1 MTSTIKKTLSS
12 FLAVCMLFGLFIVLD
27 QPITVNAAEA
37 LSNVSTISATS
48 VQKGQSVQVNA
59 IAKGGTGFY
68 QYAAYSK
75 LSTDA
80 AWTTEQGYG
89 ANSIIMISFSAS
101 GSYDVRVTIKDS
113 NGEVATKDFA
123 VSVGA
128 SAGLANKS
136 TLSATSIA
144 LGSSI
149 TVNAKA
155 EGGTA
160 PYLYGVYYKKAS
172 AEKWSTAQGYKS
184 NDTISIK
191 PSAATTYDVKV
202 KVKDSAGKIVAKS
215 FTVNVTKA
223 LSNTASISSELI
235 SLGQSVTVTCAAT
248 GGKTPYLFGVYYKLT
263 TVDTF
268 TTAQAYNANKTVAIT
283 PKKAGT
289 YDIKV
294 KVKDAANKIV
304 SKSFKLSVVGS
315 SALTNTSSLSA
326 TKITLGNPITVNAS
340 ATGGSAPYQYAL
352 YYRSAEVTTW
362 KAIQSYKT
370 NSTIQYKPTLAGKY
384 ELCIK
389 VKDSKGTIVKKYVD
403 FTAETNIVN
412 TTTMSADTIS
422 TNDNLTFKCSATG
435 GTGSY
440 QYAVYMKKAEETEYI
455 TYRAFSTNTTE
466 VMTFSDPGNYDLCVK
481 VKDSNGAIVK
491 KYFKL
496 TVTSGHTGTKYDIVY
511 YVDLNDSYLQKLN
524 IVNDNPDSYY
534 SGETTPLNHLMVEG
548 YNFVGWFTAQTGGT
562 EVTEITKGSTGK
574 KTLYAHWEKEVYIV
588 DFDSPDVPVDSVT
601 YTVDKGVTLRNPSW
615 FGYTFVGWS
624 MDGKIVSRIT
634 PGTTG
639 NITLHANWTS
649 NRNRARAVK
658 QLAEPDILEDMI
670 NGRYLFVY
678 EIGTIENVPIS
689 LIEYF
694 GNSQGIDINRE
705 YEYSTSVDSSYAENI
720 AQSIANATTKSSS
733 WTLSEEWNSS
743 TQATDSH
750 DEQIGKTKETT
761 NSNGTVQQG
770 KYYISNSSGGST
782 ASSISGGG
790 SSEYSSKVTEGES
803 VGINNSYS
811 AESSKSKSA
820 TLSSSTT
827 EKASV
832 EAGVEAGGFGVK
844 ASVKA
849 SAGVEMTDSESKTVS
864 SQEKR
869 ASSTAKSRSS
879 STTDEYGVSGKEH
892 WDVSNTSNST
902 WNATSGYEASTAT
915 SVNKQVSNS
924 VSSVINDR
932 YSYSVSDSL
941 GEKEI
946 STTSSGESQELKN
959 EYATTV
965 AWGENT
971 TESVKKKI
979 TFKSDRPGYYRLV
992 NAGTVHVFAVVG
1004 YDIATNAY
1012 FTYTYNVLDKERHE
1026 YLDYSMDNALF
1037 NDCENAVLPFEVPI
1051 FVSDY
1056 IDTIIGRS
1064 DNLTVD
1070 ADTGY
1075 ITEYTGDA
1083 EYVVIPQ
1090 YISVE
1095 NDNFTYSAVRI
1106 KGLDANV
1113 FRNNKTVKGVF
1124 LSKYITSIPDNAF
1137 DGCSSL
1143 ELIIAPGVDSI
1154 GNYAFRGCSSLK
1166 PYKVDQFITKLGNKA
1181 FDGVPEIVV
1190 FANKS
1195 AIVDAALKNSTKR
1208 ITINLAYLSDGF
1220 NDKTITADESV
1231 DYFALM
1237 SNDSSYNNLKVES
1250 NAKETLISNIVFKNN
1265 SVIPM
1270 KISSPIVTLS
1280 KVKVENNQSVA
1291 LVLSASE
1298 TNLKLFGTITLGQK
1312 DQNTVVSKNVIL
1324 SKAKTGV
1331 AGTLK
1336 VYGKYMVCGTVTNQ
1350 NMMDIT
1356 EGQLI
1361 PISESQFDSMLTSC
1375 MVSFD
1380 ANGGSV
1386 STTSQPAY
1394 YGQTYGTLPTPT
1406 RANYNFDGWFTATSG
1421 GTQVTSDT
1429 TVTAMANHTLYA
1441 HWSPKQYQVTFNGNG
1456 GTAYS
1461 SSKTVTYNT
1470 TYGTLPNAQ
1479 RDYYDFAGWYTYD
1492 GTRIYD
1498 STTFTGSSDVTLYA
1512 HWNEHSPSGWVE
1524 ESSVP
1529 YGAKVV
1535 EEKWTYDLITR
1546 TTSGNNY
1553 MPGYTLYDTTW
1564 VWSDYGSWSGWQ
1576 NDAVYASES
1585 RDVTTRYIEPTY
1597 KTQYNYNRWKSNS
1610 GYNWGPCAGTW
1621 SGVYCG
1627 NYEER
1632 GWSDTPLPFVVTRYS
1647 GQYGGNYNTYGDD
1660 GANAWYN
1667 EWTQQVQTGGGYYQY
1682 AYRDRYKIYTY
1693 YFQKVESKESSTQVT
1708 ASNTVTNV
1716 KRWVRYRAK

>member
-1 MTSTIKKTLSS
+1 MKTNVRKSVS
-12 FLAVCMLFGLFIVLD
+12 AFLTLCMLFGLFIIVD
-27 QPITVNAAEA
+27 QPVMINAASAA
-37 LSNVSTISATS
+37 LTNTSTVSAETVKAGETFTAVASAT
-48 VQKGQSVQVNA
+48 
-59 IAKGGTGFY
+59 GGTGFY
-68 QYAAYSK
+68 QYAAYYRKASESK
-75 LSTDA
+75 
-80 AWTTEQGYG
+80 WTTKQ
-89 ANSIIMISFSAS
+89 N
-101 GSYDVRVTIKDS
+101 
-113 NGEVATKDFA
+113 
-123 VSVGA
+123 
-128 SAGLANKS
+128 
-136 TLSATSIA
+136 
-144 LGSSI
+144 LGSNSYFSF
-149 TVNAKA
+149 VFD
-155 EGGTA
+155 ESGD
-160 PYLYGVYYKKAS
+160 Y
-172 AEKWSTAQGYKS
+172 E
-184 NDTISIK
+184 ISI
-191 PSAATTYDVKV
+191 
-202 KVKDSAGKIVAKS
+202 KVKDSAGAEAKKRFNIKVADTLTNNSYLSTTATTLGSTITITGKATGGTGAYRYAFYYKKTDSSKWTTIQTYSTNSTVKITPADAATYDVSAKVKDEAGTIVKKSLKFTINEQLKNTSKISPSTIVLGSSIKVTCSSTGGTGTKSYAVWYKQKSSTSWTKARDYSTKTTVTVTPKHTGDYDIRIKAKDESGKIVNK
-215 FTVNVTKA
+215 TVTATITKA
-223 LSNTASISSELI
+223 VELSNTSKISSGSI
-235 SLGQSVTVTCAAT
+235 TLGSSVTVT
-248 GGKTPYLFGVYYKLT
+248 
-263 TVDTF
+263 
-268 TTAQAYNANKTVAIT
+268 
-283 PKKAGT
+283 
-289 YDIKV
+289 
-294 KVKDAANKIV
+294 
-304 SKSFKLSVVGS
+304 
-315 SALTNTSSLSA
+315 
-326 TKITLGNPITVNAS
+326 AS
-340 ATGGSAPYQYAL
+340 ATGGTSPYTYA
-352 YYRSAEVTTW
+352 AW
-362 KAIQSYKT
+362 
-370 NSTIQYKPTLAGKY
+370 YKPSSSSTWTTAQNYGTNTKITFKPKKATTY
-384 ELCIK
+384 DVSVK
-389 VKDSKGTIVKKYVD
+389 VKDSKGTIVKK
-403 FTAETNIVN
+403 A
-412 TTTMSADTIS
+412 
-422 TNDNLTFKCSATG
+422 
-435 GTGSY
+435 
-440 QYAVYMKKAEETEYI
+440 
-455 TYRAFSTNTTE
+455 
-466 VMTFSDPGNYDLCVK
+466 
-481 VKDSNGAIVK
+481 
-491 KYFKL
+491 FKL
-496 TVTSGHTGTKYDIVY
+496 TVNSTLTEYNITYYIDNNDKYLKSLNIENLNPSTY
-511 YVDLNDSYLQKLN
+511 YSEKGLKLNDL
-524 IVNDNPDSYY
+524 IVD
-534 SGETTPLNHLMVEG
+534 G
-548 YNFVGWFTAQTGGT
+548 YNFVGWFTTQTGGT
-562 EVTEITKGSTGK
+562 RVNEITKGTTGN
-574 KTLYAHWEKEVYIV
+574 KTLYAHWEKVVYTV
-588 DFDSPDVPVDSVT
+588 TFDSPDVPVDSVT
-601 YTVDKGVTLRNPSW
+601 YTVDNGVTLRNPSW

-624 MDGKIVSRIT
+624 IDGKIVSRIT

-689 LIEYF
+689 LIDYF

-705 YEYSTSVDSSYAENI
+705 YEYSTSVDNSYAENI

-761 NSNGTVQQG
+761 DSNGTVQQS
-770 KYYISNSSGGST
+770 KYYISNSTGGST
-782 ASSISGGG
+782 ASSIAGGG

-849 SAGVEMTDSESKTVS
+849 SAGVEMTDSESNTVS

-902 WNATSGYEASTAT
+902 WNSASGYEASTAT

-1090 YISVE
+1090 YISIE

-1106 KGLDANV
+1106 KGLNADV

-1137 DGCSSL
+1137 DGCCSL
-1143 ELIIAPGVDSI
+1143 EFIIAPGVDSV
-1154 GNYAFRGCSSLK
+1154 GSYSFRGCSSLK
-1166 PYKVDQFITKLGNKA
+1166 PYKVDQYITKLGNKA

-1195 AIVDAALKNSTKR
+1195 TIVDAALKNSTKR
-1208 ITINLAYLSDGF
+1208 ITISLAYLSDGF
-1220 NDKTITADESV
+1220 NDKIVTADESV

-1265 SVIPM
+1265 SVIPL

-1280 KVKVENNQSVA
+1280 KVRVENNQSAA
-1291 LVLSASE
+1291 LVLSAPE
-1298 TNLKLFGTITLGQK
+1298 TILKLFGTITLGQK
-1312 DQNTVVSKNVIL
+1312 DQNTVISKNVTL
-1324 SKAKTGV
+1324 GKAKTGV

-1336 VYGKYMVCGTVTNQ
+1336 VYGKYMVCGIVTNQ

-1361 PISESQFDSMLTSC
+1361 TISESQFDSMLTSC

-1386 STTSQPAY
+1386 YTTSQPAY
-1394 YGQTYGTLPTPT
+1394 FGHTYGTLPTPT
-1406 RANYNFDGWFTATSG
+1406 QANYNFDGWFTAAAG
-1421 GTQVTSDT
+1421 GAQVTSDT

-1461 SSKTVTYNT
+1461 SSKTVTYNI

-1479 RDYYDFAGWYTYD
+1479 RDYFDFVGWYTYD
-1492 GTRIYD
+1492 GSRIYD
-1498 STTFTGSSDVTLYA
+1498 STVFTGSSDITLYA
-1512 HWNEHSPSGWVE
+1512 HWDEHPVIGWVE
-1524 ESSVP
+1524 EGSVP

-1553 MPGYTLYDTTW
+1553 MAGYTLYNTTW
-1564 VWSDYGSWSGWQ
+1564 RWSDYGSWSGWQ
-1576 NDAVYASES
+1576 NDVVYASES
-1585 RDVTTRYIEPTY
+1585 REVSTRYIEPTY

-1610 GYNWGPCAGTW
+1610 GYNWGPCQGTW
-1621 SGVYCG
+1621 SGVYCP

-1632 GWSDTPLPFVVTRYS
+1632 GWTDEPLPFVVTRYS
-1647 GQYGGNYNTYGDD
+1647 GQVGGNYNTYGDQGSYYWFRFD
-1660 GANAWYN
+1660 YYVSYYN
-1667 EWTQQVQTGGGYYQY
+1667 DYYKLFHY
-1682 AYRDRYKIYTY
+1682 YRED
-1693 YFQKVESKESSTQVT
+1693 SKESSSKPT
-1708 ASNTVTNV
+1708 ASSTVYNITE
-1716 KRWVRYRAK
+1716 WVQYRAK

>member
-1 MTSTIKKTLSS
+1 MKTNVRKSVS
-12 FLAVCMLFGLFIVLD
+12 AFLTLCMLFGLFIIVD
-27 QPITVNAAEA
+27 QPVMINAASAA
-37 LSNVSTISATS
+37 LTNTSTVSAETVKAGETFTAVASAT
-48 VQKGQSVQVNA
+48 
-59 IAKGGTGFY
+59 GGTGFY
-68 QYAAYSK
+68 QYAAYYRKASESK
-75 LSTDA
+75 
-80 AWTTEQGYG
+80 WTTKQ
-89 ANSIIMISFSAS
+89 N
-101 GSYDVRVTIKDS
+101 
-113 NGEVATKDFA
+113 
-123 VSVGA
+123 
-128 SAGLANKS
+128 
-136 TLSATSIA
+136 
-144 LGSSI
+144 LGSNSYFSF
-149 TVNAKA
+149 VFD
-155 EGGTA
+155 ESGD
-160 PYLYGVYYKKAS
+160 Y
-172 AEKWSTAQGYKS
+172 E
-184 NDTISIK
+184 ISI
-191 PSAATTYDVKV
+191 
-202 KVKDSAGKIVAKS
+202 KVKDSAGAEAKKRFNIKVADTLTNNSYLSTTATTLGSTITITGKATGGTGAYRYAFYYKKTDSSKWTTIQTYSTNSTVKITPADAATYDVSAKVKDEAGTIVKKSLKFTINEQLKNTSKISPSTIVLGSSIKVTCSSTGGTGTKSYAVWYKQKSSTSWTKARDYSTKTTVTVTPKHTGDYDIRIKAKDESGKIVNK
-215 FTVNVTKA
+215 TVTATITKA
-223 LSNTASISSELI
+223 VELSNTSKISSGSI
-235 SLGQSVTVTCAAT
+235 TLGSSVTVT
-248 GGKTPYLFGVYYKLT
+248 
-263 TVDTF
+263 
-268 TTAQAYNANKTVAIT
+268 
-283 PKKAGT
+283 
-289 YDIKV
+289 
-294 KVKDAANKIV
+294 
-304 SKSFKLSVVGS
+304 
-315 SALTNTSSLSA
+315 
-326 TKITLGNPITVNAS
+326 AS
-340 ATGGSAPYQYAL
+340 ATGGTSPYTYA
-352 YYRSAEVTTW
+352 AW
-362 KAIQSYKT
+362 
-370 NSTIQYKPTLAGKY
+370 YKPSSSSTWTTAQNYGTNTKITFKPKKATTY
-384 ELCIK
+384 DVSVK
-389 VKDSKGTIVKKYVD
+389 VKDSKGTIVKKA
-403 FTAETNIVN
+403 FKLKVN
-412 TTTMSADTIS
+412 S
-422 TNDNLTFKCSATG
+422 TL
-435 GTGSY
+435 
-440 QYAVYMKKAEETEYI
+440 TEYNI
-455 TYRAFSTNTTE
+455 TYYIDNNDKYLKSLNIENLNPST
-466 VMTFSDPGNYDLCVK
+466 
-481 VKDSNGAIVK
+481 
-491 KYFKL
+491 
-496 TVTSGHTGTKYDIVY
+496 Y
-511 YVDLNDSYLQKLN
+511 YSEKGLKLNDL
-524 IVNDNPDSYY
+524 IVD
-534 SGETTPLNHLMVEG
+534 G
-548 YNFVGWFTAQTGGT
+548 YNFVGWFTTQTGGT
-562 EVTEITKGSTGK
+562 RVNEITKGTTGN
-574 KTLYAHWEKEVYIV
+574 KTLYAHWEKVVYTV
-588 DFDSPDVPVDSVT
+588 TFDSPDVPVDSVT
-601 YTVDKGVTLRNPSW
+601 YTVDNGVTLRNPSW

-624 MDGKIVSRIT
+624 IDGKIVSRIT

-705 YEYSTSVDSSYAENI
+705 YEYSTSVDNSYAENI

-761 NSNGTVQQG
+761 DSNGTVQQS
-770 KYYISNSSGGST
+770 KYYISNSTGGST
-782 ASSISGGG
+782 ASSIAGGG

-832 EAGVEAGGFGVK
+832 EAGIEAGGFGVK

-849 SAGVEMTDSESKTVS
+849 SAGVEMTDSESNTVS

-902 WNATSGYEASTAT
+902 WNSASGYEASTAT

-1090 YISVE
+1090 YISIE

-1106 KGLDANV
+1106 KGLNADV

-1137 DGCSSL
+1137 DGCCSL
-1143 ELIIAPGVDSI
+1143 EFIIAPGVDSV
-1154 GNYAFRGCSSLK
+1154 GSYSFRGCSSLK
-1166 PYKVDQFITKLGNKA
+1166 PYKVDQYITKLGNKA

-1195 AIVDAALKNSTKR
+1195 TIVDAALKNSTKR
-1208 ITINLAYLSDGF
+1208 ITISLAYLSDGF
-1220 NDKTITADESV
+1220 NDKIVTADESV